1 MGASPV
7 IVAEAIQRHG
17 GGIAPMLRRPARD
30 GVAAGASGRRGR
42 IIGRPRFPKERLAV
56 KVPFARCLLALSMF
70 VAAASAAATETP
82 GAMARFYAES
92 WLEGYKLGVEAN
104 RGVSEAFRQCVRGL
118 SADPLAL
125 AYQRFL
131 VRDYSPDEVAGF
143 DAFIASPL
151 GVRMLAYSRYR
162 TLKARAVEGLE
173 EVVLSDEDRRAL
185 DAYAETAVGR
195 KFVEL
200 YTSERDTPDAPHMI
214 ATEALL
220 QSCRTRR

>member
-1 MGASPV
+1 M
-7 IVAEAIQRHG
+7 
-17 GGIAPMLRRPARD
+17 
-30 GVAAGASGRRGR
+30 
-42 IIGRPRFPKERLAV
+42 
-56 KVPFARCLLALSMF
+56 KVPFVRCMLALSMC
-70 VAAASAAATETP
+70 VAAASASATEAP

-92 WLEGYKLGVEAN
+92 WLEGYKLGVEN
-104 RGVSEAFRQCVRGL
+104 NQGVSETFRQCVRGL

-173 EVVLSDEDRRAL
+173 EVVLTDEDRLAL
-185 DAYAETAVGR
+185 EAYAETAVGR
-195 KFVEL
+195 KFVAL
-200 YTSERDTPDAPHMI
+200 YTSRHDAPDAPHMVAI
-214 ATEALL
+214 EALTDR
-220 QSCRTRR
+220 CRSRR